1 MRNYPDRFVRHGS
14 GFVLF
19 PLLLLVA
26 ACASTG
32 GTSPPVPDL
41 DGSRWV
47 IVAIDGS
54 VPLRGEEPLSVD
66 FSVDGRI
73 SGNAGCNT
81 FSGPYIRD
89 DAILRI
95 GEVMSTRRACVDER
109 LQRQEARVLNVLR
122 GETHLR
128 RERDDTI
135 SLRNDAGS
143 LLLAPRGYQ

>member
-73 SGNAGCNT
+73 SGNGGILALVKRRIE
-81 FSGPYIRD
+81 FYSGPMPARPQ
-89 DAILRI
+89 
-95 GEVMSTRRACVDER
+95 RRQASRKEKP
-109 LQRQEARVLNVLR
+109 Q
-122 GETHLR
+122 
-128 RERDDTI
+128 
-135 SLRNDAGS
+135 
-143 LLLAPRGYQ
+143 